1 MADQFPVQT
10 NTAPTSVE
18 AFIADRQSMWAR
30 FNRLTMVAVV
40 GLVILL
46 VLMTIFLV

>member
-1 MADQFPVQT
+1 MAEQFPVQT

-30 FNRLTMVAVV
+30 FNKLTLVAVTA
-40 GLVILL
+40 LVVLL
-46 VLMTIFLV
+46 VLMTVFLV